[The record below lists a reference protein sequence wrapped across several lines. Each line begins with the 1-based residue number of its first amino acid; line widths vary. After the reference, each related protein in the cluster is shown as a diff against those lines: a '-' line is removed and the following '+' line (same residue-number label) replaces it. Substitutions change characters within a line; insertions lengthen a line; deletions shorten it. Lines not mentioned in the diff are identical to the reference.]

1 MKTTASGDAQR
12 RQRAREARDAFPA
25 MGVYAVRETRD
36 GWVRVGASRNVPG
49 MLNRIRFELRH
60 GSHPDKQLQA
70 LWRRDPSTI
79 RFEVLELLRQREDP
93 AFDYDAELNELAAI
107 YRAELCAPAAR

>member
-60 GSHPDKQLQA
+60 GSHP
-70 LWRRDPSTI
+70 STI
-79 RFEVLELLRQREDP
+79 RFEVLELLRQREDL